1 MNNKEFTDYLF
12 KIMYELGYRK
22 AEVAKSSVF
31 FYKCDILVGIWT
43 PRMPVEL
50 TCFVDEPQCIDI
62 AEYLG
67 IVDWSKV
74 KVDTPIYV
82 REYENNDWEKRHF
95 AFFKKG
101 KVYSWLGGET
111 SWTVEDTDH
120 VLSWRYA
127 KLAEV

>member
-1 MNNKEFTDYLF
+1 M
-12 KIMYELGYRK
+12 
-22 AEVAKSSVF
+22 AEN
-31 FYKCDILVGIWT
+31 
-43 PRMPVEL
+43 
-50 TCFVDEPQCIDI
+50 
-62 AEYLG
+62 LG

-82 REYENNDWEKRHF
+82 REHENNDWKKRHF

-111 SWTVEDTDH
+111 SWTVERADY
-120 VLSWRYA
+120 VFSWRYA